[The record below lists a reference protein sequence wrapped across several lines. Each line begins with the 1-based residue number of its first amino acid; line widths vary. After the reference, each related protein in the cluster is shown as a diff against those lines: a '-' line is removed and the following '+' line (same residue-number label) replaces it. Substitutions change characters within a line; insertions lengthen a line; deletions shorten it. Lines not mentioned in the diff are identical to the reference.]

1 MSQEE
6 AHFSMQSV
14 HTSSRQGIR
23 SRAATAARESLSVCV
38 CCSSADASSLYG
50 CSRASL
56 SLLRRPSCVA
66 PASLASH
73 PHAFL
78 ASKMR
83 ATD

>member
-14 HTSSRQGIR
+14 HTSSRQGIS
-23 SRAATAARESLSVCV
+23 SRAAAAARESV

-56 SLLRRPSCVA
+56 SLLRRASFVA

-73 PHAFL
+73 PRAFL
-78 ASKMR
+78 ASKIR